1 MRVPF
6 QMANVTRAR
15 SWSSN
20 QKEAAK
26 LEDTTTTSKMKPGL
40 KYSPQ
45 EYLQSLKSIPQIGF
59 PKQLQRTLPAL
70 LALLVLVYFF
80 SGQSHGISNS
90 LFHSMPEKFPR
101 KIWQTWKVDP
111 LKFEERDHNVAQ
123 SWIAKNPDYR
133 YEVLTDQN
141 DMAYVETHFGPDGL
155 NRPDIVYVYRE
166 LTARII
172 KADLLRYMIMYIEGG
187 LYTDIDVEA
196 LKPINHF
203 IPPRW
208 KERDVDM
215 VVGVEIDQP
224 EYDKH
229 PVLGQKCKSFC
240 QWTFMCKPRLPVMM
254 RLIENIMVWLRSV
267 ALQQN
272 VPISQ
277 VKLDFDQVISGTGP
291 SAFTNA
297 ILDDIEQRTGQK
309 VSWDQFHDL
318 SESTLVGG
326 VLVLTVEAFAAGQ
339 GHSDS
344 GTHDTKQALVKHH
357 YHASG
362 WPETHPRFN
371 HPIFGEVEK
380 CNWNAECVRKWDED
394 TANYEKLSP
403 DEKVARKALKEAEDK
418 KIKEEEDAKKKK
430 DEEIEKKKQEKEE
443 RRKKMKELKELKE
456 ALNQDDDDP
465 PVDKDKA
472 DKEDP
477 KDKEE
482 APAEKDKENEKEKE
496 KEALRQ

>member
-1 MRVPF
+1 MRVPLQLPELPMF
-6 QMANVTRAR
+6 GGQARAR
-15 SWSSN
+15 SWSSSRTPAE
-20 QKEAAK
+20 KPEATV
-26 LEDTTTTSKMKPGL
+26 EKMKVAP
-40 KYSPQ
+40 KSYNPKD
-45 EYLQSLKSIPQIGF
+45 YLQSIPQIGM
-59 PKQLQRTLPAL
+59 PKQLQRTIPAL
-70 LALLVLVYFF
+70 LALCLLVFF
-80 SGQSHGISNS
+80 LSGSHTSFAPGFFESRPK
-90 LFHSMPEKFPR
+90 HFPR

-133 YEVLTDQN
+133 YEVLTDLN

-155 NRPDIVYVYRE
+155 NREDIVYVYRE

-187 LYTDIDVEA
+187 VYTDIDVEA
-196 LKPINHF
+196 LRPISNF

-208 KERDVDM
+208 QEKDVDM

-224 EYDKH
+224 EFALH
-229 PVLGQKCKSFC
+229 PVLGTKCKSFC
-240 QWTFMCKPRLPVMM
+240 QWTFMCKPKLPVMM
-254 RLIENIMVWLRSV
+254 KLIENIIVWLRSV
-267 ALQQN
+267 AVQQG

-309 VSWDQFHDL
+309 VTWDQFHDL
-318 SESTLVGG
+318 TESTLVGG

-344 GTHDTKQALVKHH
+344 GTHETKQALVKHH

-362 WPETHPRFN
+362 WPTTHPRFN

-380 CNWNAECVRKWDED
+380 CNWNHDCVKKWDED
-394 TANYEKLSP
+394 TAAFEALSP
-403 DEKVARKALKEAEDK
+403 EEKIKQVALKEAEDK
-418 KIKEEEDAKKKK
+418 RTAEE
-430 DEEIEKKKQEKEE
+430 EE
-443 RRKKMKELKELKE
+443 RRKVEAEERKKKGLPELKY
-456 ALNQDDDDP
+456 DDKGKVIIPDDP
-465 PVDKDKA
+465 AKKEGDK
-472 DKEDP
+472 KEP
-477 KDKEE
+477 
-482 APAEKDKENEKEKE
+482 APD
-496 KEALRQ
+496 LHRR

>member
-1 MRVPF
+1 MTDEKQLLQQQPPPQQQTDETF
-6 QMANVTRAR
+6 F
-15 SWSSN
+15 
-20 QKEAAK
+20 AK
-26 LEDTTTTSKMKPGL
+26 LQKMKNSAKNP
-40 KYSPQ
+40 KDYIQ
-45 EYLQSLKSIPQIGF
+45 SIPQIGV
-59 PKQLQRTLPAL
+59 PKQLQRTLPAVIAIVLFL
-70 LALLVLVYFF
+70 LFV
-80 SGQSHGISNS
+80 SGNTKAITPSIFESKPKH
-90 LFHSMPEKFPR
+90 FPR

-196 LKPINHF
+196 LRPVNQF

-208 KERDVDM
+208 KEKDVDM
-215 VVGVEIDQP
+215 VVGIEIDQP
-224 EYDKH
+224 EFAAH
-229 PVLGQKCKSFC
+229 PVLGSKCKSFC
-240 QWTFMCKPRLPVMM
+240 QWTFMCKPKLPVMLK
-254 RLIENIMVWLRSV
+254 LIENIIVWLRGV
-267 ALQQN
+267 ALQQG
-272 VPISQ
+272 VPISE

-297 ILDDIEQRTGQK
+297 ILDDIEKRTGQK
-309 VSWDQFHDL
+309 VSWDEFHNMQ
-318 SESTLVGG
+318 ESNLVGG

-344 GTHDTKQALVKHH
+344 GSHDTKQALVKHH

-362 WPETHPRFN
+362 WPTTHPRFN

-380 CNWNAECVRKWDED
+380 CNWNAECVKKWDED
-394 TANYEKLSP
+394 TAAFEALSP
-403 DEKVARKALKEAEDK
+403 EEKIKQVALKEADDK
-418 KIKEEEDAKKKK
+418 RKAEEEERKKKEEEDKKK
-430 DEEIEKKKQEKEE
+430 EEEAK
-443 RRKKMKELKELKE
+443 RRLQGL
-456 ALNQDDDDP
+456 P
-465 PVDKDKA
+465 PLDKDAKVDPAVAAAAAAAAPHGA
-472 DKEDP
+472 DG
-477 KDKEE
+477 
-482 APAEKDKENEKEKE
+482 APAVE
-496 KEALRQ
+496 LRG

>member
-1 MRVPF
+1 MRVPLHLPELPMF
-6 QMANVTRAR
+6 GQQAPRAR
-15 SWSSN
+15 SWSSSRTPAE
-20 QKEAAK
+20 KTEFPVDA
-26 LEDTTTTSKMKPGL
+26 KMKAAPP
-40 KYSPQ
+40 KYSAR
-45 EYLQSLKSIPQIGF
+45 EYLQSIPQIGM
-59 PKQLQRTLPAL
+59 PKQLQRTIPAL
-70 LALLVLVYFF
+70 LALCLLVFF
-80 SGQSHGISNS
+80 LSGSHTGFAPGFFESRPK
-90 LFHSMPEKFPR
+90 HFPR

-155 NRPDIVYVYRE
+155 NREDIVYVYRE

-187 LYTDIDVEA
+187 VYTDIDVEA
-196 LKPINHF
+196 LRPIRNF

-208 KERDVDM
+208 DEKDVDM

-224 EYDKH
+224 EFSQH
-229 PVLGQKCKSFC
+229 PVLGSKCKSFC

-254 RLIENIMVWLRSV
+254 KLIENIIVWLRSV
-267 ALQQN
+267 AAQQG
-272 VPISQ
+272 VPISE

-297 ILDDIEQRTGQK
+297 ILDDIEQRTGEK
-309 VSWDQFHDL
+309 VSWERFHDL
-318 SESTLVGG
+318 TESTLVGG

-362 WPETHPRFN
+362 WPTTHPRFN
-371 HPIFGEVEK
+371 HPIFGEVEQ
-380 CNWNAECVRKWDED
+380 CNWNHECVRKWDED
-394 TANYEKLSP
+394 TAAFEALSP
-403 DEKVARKALKEAEDK
+403 EEKIKKVALKEAEDK
-418 KIKEEEDAKKKK
+418 RKAEE
-430 DEEIEKKKQEKEE
+430 EE
-443 RRKKMKELKELKE
+443 RRKVEAEERKKKGLPELKYDENGKVIIPDE
-456 ALNQDDDDP
+456 DKK
-465 PVDKDKA
+465 DKDK
-472 DKEDP
+472 KEP
-477 KDKEE
+477 
-482 APAEKDKENEKEKE
+482 APD
-496 KEALRQ
+496 LHRR

>member
-1 MRVPF
+1 MF
-6 QMANVTRAR
+6 GQARAR
-15 SWSSN
+15 SWSSSRN
-20 QKEAAK
+20 SAEKA
-26 LEDTTTTSKMKPGL
+26 DGGGVDNTNNNSSNKMKVAP
-40 KYSPQ
+40 KYHHAKD
-45 EYLQSLKSIPQIGF
+45 YLHAIPQMGM
-59 PKQLQRTLPAL
+59 PKQLQRTIPAV
-70 LALLVLVYFF
+70 LALCLLVFF
-80 SGQSHGISNS
+80 LSGSHTGFAPAFFESRPK
-90 LFHSMPEKFPR
+90 HFPR

-133 YEVLTDQN
+133 YEVLTDLN

-155 NRPDIVYVYRE
+155 DREDIVYVYRE

-187 LYTDIDVEA
+187 VYTDIDVEA
-196 LKPINHF
+196 LRPISNF

-208 KERDVDM
+208 KEEDVDM

-224 EYDKH
+224 EFSSH
-229 PVLGQKCKSFC
+229 AVLGTKCKSFC
-240 QWTFMCKPRLPVMM
+240 QWTFMCKPKLPVMM
-254 RLIENIMVWLRSV
+254 KLIENIIVWLRSV
-267 ALQQN
+267 AVQQG

-297 ILDDIEQRTGQK
+297 ILDDIEQRTGEK
-309 VSWDQFHDL
+309 VSWDAFHDL

-344 GTHDTKQALVKHH
+344 GTHETKQALVKHH

-362 WPETHPRFN
+362 WPTTHPRFN

-380 CNWNAECVRKWDED
+380 CNWKPECVKKWDDD
-394 TANYEKLSP
+394 TAAFEALSP
-403 DEKVARKALKEAEDK
+403 EEKIKQVALKEADDKRKADED
-418 KIKEEEDAKKKK
+418 
-430 DEEIEKKKQEKEE
+430 E
-443 RRKKMKELKELKE
+443 RRKVEAEERKKKGLPELKY
-456 ALNQDDDDP
+456 DDKGQVIIPDD
-465 PVDKDKA
+465 
-472 DKEDP
+472 EP
-477 KDKEE
+477 KK
-482 APAEKDKENEKEKE
+482 AEKKEP
-496 KEALRQ
+496 AVDLHR

>member
-1 MRVPF
+1 MRVPLQLPELPMF
-6 QMANVTRAR
+6 GQARAR
-15 SWSSN
+15 SWSSSRTPTE
-20 QKEAAK
+20 KPEAT
-26 LEDTTTTSKMKPGL
+26 LDTKMKVAP
-40 KYSPQ
+40 KYNPKD
-45 EYLQSLKSIPQIGF
+45 YLQAIPQIGM
-59 PKQLQRTLPAL
+59 PKQLQRTIPAVLAL
-70 LALLVLVYFF
+70 LALLFF
-80 SGQSHGISNS
+80 LSGSHTG
-90 LFHSMPEKFPR
+90 LAPGLWDKRPKHFPR

-133 YEVLTDQN
+133 YEVLTDLN

-155 NRPDIVYVYRE
+155 NREDIVYVYRE

-187 LYTDIDVEA
+187 VYTDIDVEA
-196 LKPINHF
+196 LRPITNF

-208 KERDVDM
+208 KEEDVDM

-224 EYDKH
+224 EFGMH
-229 PVLGQKCKSFC
+229 PVLGTKCKSFC
-240 QWTFMCKPRLPVMM
+240 QWTFMCKPKLPVMM
-254 RLIENIMVWLRSV
+254 KLIENIIVWLRSV
-267 ALQQN
+267 AVQQG

-297 ILDDIEQRTGQK
+297 ILDDIEQRTGDK

-344 GTHDTKQALVKHH
+344 GTHETKQALVKHH

-362 WPETHPRFN
+362 WPTTHPRFN

-380 CNWNAECVRKWDED
+380 CNWNHDCVRKWDED
-394 TANYEKLSP
+394 TAAFEALSP
-403 DEKVARKALKEAEDK
+403 EEKIKQVALKEADDK
-418 KIKEEEDAKKKK
+418 RKA
-430 DEEIEKKKQEKEE
+430 DEEE
-443 RRKKMKELKELKE
+443 RRKVE
-456 ALNQDDDDP
+456 AEDRKKKGLPPLEYDDKGQVILPD
-465 PVDKDKA
+465 
-472 DKEDP
+472 
-477 KDKEE
+477 
-482 APAEKDKENEKEKE
+482 AEKKDRKEP
-496 KEALRQ
+496 AVDLHRR